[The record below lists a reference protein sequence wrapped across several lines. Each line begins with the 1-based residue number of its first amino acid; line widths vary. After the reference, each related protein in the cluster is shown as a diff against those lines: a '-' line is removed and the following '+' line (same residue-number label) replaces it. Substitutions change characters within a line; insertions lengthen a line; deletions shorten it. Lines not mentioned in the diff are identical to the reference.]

1 MNVVNILEI
10 NYKHYGKCLKITNS
24 VVEIMVTIEYGPRI
38 VKYGYVS
45 GRNQFAEDV
54 NNKIS
59 TSNGDYYIIGGH
71 RFWHLP
77 ENKDRTY
84 IPDNKKVE
92 YESIFNGVRLIQEIE
107 KWTQVQKIIEITFEL
122 SSSKVNILHKIV
134 SLNAFDI
141 NISVSGITAMSKGGI
156 EIIPLEERKI
166 GTMPNKSFVFW
177 PYSNIKDSRVYF
189 GDRYIAM
196 KVCENVFENFKIGFN
211 TNLSYAM
218 YYNENELFVKQFK
231 RDKNNSNYPHMGCSY
246 ESFIG
251 INYIEMQTNSP
262 IYTIST
268 NQCVE
273 HLEIWDLYKDV
284 NLDFIDIFIDNY
296 ED

>member
-59 TSNGDYYIIGGH
+59 TSHGDYYIIGGH

>member
-59 TSNGDYYIIGGH
+59 TSHGDYYIIGGH

-166 GTMPNKSFVFW
+166 GDRKSV
-177 PYSNIKDSRVYF
+177 V
-189 GDRYIAM
+189 
-196 KVCENVFENFKIGFN
+196 
-211 TNLSYAM
+211 
-218 YYNENELFVKQFK
+218 
-231 RDKNNSNYPHMGCSY
+231 
-246 ESFIG
+246 
-251 INYIEMQTNSP
+251 
-262 IYTIST
+262 
-268 NQCVE
+268 
-273 HLEIWDLYKDV
+273 
-284 NLDFIDIFIDNY
+284 
-296 ED
+296 

>member
-1 MNVVNILEI
+1 MNVVNVLEI

-59 TSNGDYYIIGGH
+59 TSHGDYYIIGGH

>member
-10 NYKHYGKCLKITNS
+10 NYKHYGKCLKITNG
-24 VVEIMVTIEYGPRI
+24 VVEIIITIEYGPRI
-38 VKYGYVS
+38 VKYGYVN
-45 GRNQFAEDV
+45 GRNQFAEDI

-59 TSNGDYYIIGGH
+59 TSHGDYYIIGGH

-107 KWTQVQKIIEITFEL
+107 KWTQVQKIIEIIFES

-156 EIIPLEERKI
+156 EIIPLEKRKSGI
-166 GTMPNKSFVFW
+166 SPNKSFVFW

-189 GDRYIAM
+189 GDRYVAM
-196 KVCENVFENFKIGFN
+196 KVCENISENFKIGFN
-211 TNLSYAM
+211 TNLSYAL

-231 RDKNNSNYPHMGCSY
+231 RDKNNSNYPHMGCCY

-251 INYIEMQTNSP
+251 SNYIEMQTNSP
-262 IYTIST
+262 LYTIST

-273 HLEIWDLYKDV
+273 HLEIWDLHKDV
-284 NLDFIDIFIDNY
+284 NLDFIDTFIDNY
-296 ED
+296 EN

>member
-1 MNVVNILEI
+1 MNAINILET
-10 NYKHYGKCLKITNS
+10 NFKHYGKCLKITNS
-24 VVEIMVTIEYGPRI
+24 IVEVIITVEYGPRV
-38 VKYGYVS
+38 VKYGYVN
-45 GRNQFAEDV
+45 GRNQFAEDI

-59 TSNGDYYIIGGH
+59 TSHGDYYIIGGH

-107 KWTQVQKIIEITFEL
+107 KWTQVQKIIEITFET
-122 SSSKVNILHKIV
+122 SSKVNILHKIV

-141 NISVSGITAMSKGGI
+141 NISASGITAMSKGGI

-166 GTMPNKSFVFW
+166 GTIPNKSFVFW

-189 GDRYIAM
+189 GDRYVAM

-251 INYIEMQTNSP
+251 SNYIEMQTNSP

-273 HLEIWDLYKDV
+273 HLEIWDLHKDV